1 MSTPR
6 RTPPSSNTVSFFPAA
21 EATAGNAS
29 KVEEAPSSWRPPWFD
44 TTTPSQPTA
53 AARSASSGRS
63 TPFSSSL
70 PGHSSRRRLMYS
82 QSRPASI
89 SRPTAVTMSVPA
101 GVLNL

>member
-6 RTPPSSNTVSFFPAA
+6 RTPPSSRTVSLLPAA
-21 EATAGNAS
+21 LATAGSAS
-29 KVEEAPSSWRPPWFD
+29 SVAAAPSSWRPPWFD
-44 TTTPSQPTA
+44 TTTPSQPIA

-70 PGHSSRRRLMYS
+70 PGHRSRMRFIAS

-89 SRPTAVTMSVPA
+89 SRPTAVTMSADGCEKV
-101 GVLNL
+101 